1 LRVAVRSYL
10 IKAEGSTM
18 SYKFNIGGQEKSII
32 KVIGVGGGG
41 CNAVNH
47 MYNRGIKD
55 VEFVI
60 CNTDKQSLQASPIPT
75 KLQIGSH
82 LTEGLGA
89 GANPERGREAALES
103 KEEIRDLLSDGTK
116 MVFIT
121 AGMGGGTGT
130 GAAPVIAQIARDLD
144 ILTVAIVTFPF
155 SFEGRVKRERAT
167 AGIAELK
174 KYCDTVLVISNDKLR
189 EIYGNLPISEA
200 YAQADN
206 ILATAA
212 KSIAELI
219 TTHLYINI
227 DFEDVKTVMRNAGTA
242 VMGSA
247 KAEGEDRA
255 LKAVAQ
261 ALTSPLLDNKD
272 IRGAKRILLSVMSGD
287 KNELRMDEFDE
298 ITRYV
303 EEMVGDQVEYNIFGT
318 GIDPSL
324 GDSLRVTIVATG
336 FGQEENPSQQE
347 AEEQKKIVDLETG
360 KIIGTVNE
368 QDIVEQTKETRTFI
382 LSNFD
387 SSATKEQ
394 AAKAEP
400 EVHVENKGQENSP
413 AVEQKPVPK
422 EGEKIVHSLDELPIE
437 DEEDGYDEELRR
449 EQERQAKQERYS
461 REMKERLERY
471 RKLKELSNLEG
482 NTSEDISEKLDTPA
496 YLRFNIP
503 LKETPPASKKNISRY
518 NLDENNQILGNNK
531 FFHDKP
537 D

>member
-1 LRVAVRSYL
+1 MRNYL
-10 IKAEGSTM
+10 IKEEGSTM

-55 VEFVI
+55 VEFII

-75 KLQIGSH
+75 KLQIGSN

-155 SFEGRVKRERAT
+155 SFEGRVKRDRAT

-247 KAEGEDRA
+247 KAEGDDRA
-255 LKAVAQ
+255 LKAVEQ

-303 EEMVGDQVEYNIFGT
+303 EEKVGDQVEYNIFGT

-336 FGQEENPSQQE
+336 FGKEDEVPQQNAE
-347 AEEQKKIVDLETG
+347 EEQKKIVDLETG
-360 KIIGTVNE
+360 KTIGTVSE

-387 SSATKEQ
+387 NAPASKEQ
-394 AAKAEP
+394 PSKAEP
-400 EVHVENKGQENSP
+400 EVHVEEEEETPAPVAEKQPIHNKEP
-413 AVEQKPVPK
+413 
-422 EGEKIVHSLDELPIE
+422 EKIVHSLDEIPTEEEEAE
-437 DEEDGYDEELRR
+437 DAYSEQLRR
-449 EQERQAKQERYS
+449 EQERQAKQARYS
-461 REMKERLERY
+461 REMQERLERY
-471 RKLKELSNLEG
+471 RKLKNLSNIEG
-482 NTSEDISEKLDTPA
+482 TSEDISDKLDIPA
-496 YLRFNIP
+496 YQRLNIP

>member
-1 LRVAVRSYL
+1 
-10 IKAEGSTM
+10 M

-55 VEFVI
+55 VEFII
-60 CNTDKQSLQASPIPT
+60 CNTDKQSLQASPIPS
-75 KLQIGSH
+75 KLQIGSA

-247 KAEGEDRA
+247 KAEGDDRA
-255 LKAVAQ
+255 LKAVEQ

-303 EEMVGDQVEYNIFGT
+303 EEKVGDQVEYNIFGT

-336 FGQEENPSQQE
+336 FGKEEENASIEP
-347 AEEQKKIVDLETG
+347 EEQKKIVDLETG
-360 KIIGTVNE
+360 KTIGTVSE
-368 QDIVEQTKETRTFI
+368 QDIVEQTKEARTFI

-387 SSATKEQ
+387 TPASKEQ
-394 AAKAEP
+394 SSKIEP
-400 EVHVENKGQENSP
+400 EVHIEEEEEMARPV
-413 AVEQKPVPK
+413 AEQPVPDK
-422 EGEKIVHSLDELPIE
+422 TPEKVVHTLDELPM
-437 DEEDGYDEELRR
+437 EEESENDSAYEEELRR
-449 EQERQAKQERYS
+449 EQERQAKQARYS
-461 REMKERLERY
+461 REMQERLERY
-471 RKLKELSNLEG
+471 RKLKNLSNIDG
-482 NTSEDISEKLDTPA
+482 TSEDISDKLEIPA
-496 YLRFNIP
+496 YQRLNIP
-503 LKETPPASKKNISRY
+503 LKDTPPASKKNISRY